1 MPLVGL
7 NNNQR
12 IIYMP
17 KRMVYIYA
25 AYEKKNQFAI
35 VYMINHSRHIN
46 KVFREQVEICLRSTF
61 YENTIENIRYVMKN
75 KDTCVITLFVLMR
88 VKGKPISVYRVLS
101 CDLYSIIE
109 VFVCI
114 YNLSCQ
120 SKNFSSIFSNK
131 IF

>member
-1 MPLVGL
+1 M
-7 NNNQR
+7 
-12 IIYMP
+12 IYP
-17 KRMVYIYA
+17 SL
-25 AYEKKNQFAI
+25 
-35 VYMINHSRHIN
+35 HTN
-46 KVFREQVEICLRSTF
+46 KVFREQFEKFLRDTF
-61 YENTIENIRYVMKN
+61 NLNTMENIRYVMKN